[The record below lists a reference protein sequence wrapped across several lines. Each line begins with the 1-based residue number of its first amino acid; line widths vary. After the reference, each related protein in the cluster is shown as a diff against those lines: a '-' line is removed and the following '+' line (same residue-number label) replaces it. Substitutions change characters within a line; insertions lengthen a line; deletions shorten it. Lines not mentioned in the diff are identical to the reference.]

1 MAVKMFVNEYEN
13 GNDGNLTN
21 FKAELEIM
29 AEHVSEVGVVCV
41 GCVCIG
47 GGRLPPPKYTSMLL
61 LLLLIEVPWRG
72 VSEERGFAHDFPG
85 IA

>member
-29 AEHVSEVGVVCV
+29 AEHVSEVGVARWCV
-41 GCVCIG
+41 
-47 GGRLPPPKYTSMLL
+47 
-61 LLLLIEVPWRG
+61 
-72 VSEERGFAHDFPG
+72 
-85 IA
+85 